1 MVSFPSI
8 HELVD
13 AQLIP
18 WITDK
23 SPEHLVV
30 ALPRLRQMKTTTSLQ
45 LTPKKI
51 KGPRK
56 AVRTFTF
63 NGMRAL
69 WPNDELLETNSCLL
83 LFVLKGEADLNCGDY
98 VVHVP
103 QGNALFVPGRVPR
116 WTGVENLEY
125 LGDNPE
131 RYSEIIFFREVH
143 GGLKVWLSTR
153 QGNRL
158 IRHDLNETLM
168 IHSTR
173 LIRLLEE
180 IQEEVTT
187 RRLHFEIMSWRLLE
201 LFLLT
206 LQRDLQEDKA
216 IYPARLDVGEN
227 PTPEGEAP
235 ILRAQQY
242 VRDHLHEELTKELV
256 ARRVYLSR
264 TQFISRFHTETGQT
278 FNEFVTR
285 CRIEQAKNLLEQTD
299 FPLTFIR
306 LSVGYKSPAYF
317 YTVFRKHTGMLPS
330 QYRSLKKT
338 DKETD

>member
-1 MVSFPSI
+1 MNSFLSIPEVVNTQLLPWVSG
-8 HELVD
+8 
-13 AQLIP
+13 
-18 WITDK
+18 K
-23 SPEHLVV
+23 NPEHLVV
-30 ALPRLRQMKTTTSLQ
+30 ALPRLRQMKTTTSLP

-56 AVRTFTF
+56 AIRTFTF
-63 NGMRAL
+63 NGMRAM
-69 WPNDELLETNSCLL
+69 WPNDELLETNSSLL

-98 VVHVP
+98 MVHVP
-103 QGNALFVPGRVPR
+103 QGYAMFVPGRVPR

-125 LGDNPE
+125 LGDDPD
-131 RYSEIIFFREVH
+131 RYSEILFFREVH
-143 GGLKVWLSTR
+143 GSLKVWMSTR
-153 QGNRL
+153 QGNRH

-187 RRLHFEIMSWRLLE
+187 RRVHFEMMSWRLLE

-216 IYPARLDVGEN
+216 IYPARLDIGEN

-242 VRDHLHEELTKELV
+242 VRDHLHEELTQEMV

-338 DKETD
+338 DKETE